1 MLVSH
6 WHPVDSVDDRTLPLV
21 SNNVEGVVAVRA
33 GGSEQVVDFLVDDL
47 DKLDFDRE
55 GEVRIEVAG
64 SCCVLAVA
72 LVLEDVEEVVGQE
85 GHEPGVRLVAFDGV
99 RFARASRAV
108 HENRHIHSLSQG
120 AQIRRK
126 LRSTNML
133 TVESNILAIVCSGV
147 KISLH
152 SNSSL
157 TASSNNKLTP
167 VVWV

>member
-6 WHPVDSVDDRTLPLV
+6 WNPINTVHDRTLPLV
-21 SNNVEGVVAVRA
+21 SNNVEGVVAVCTS
-33 GGSEQVVDFLVDDL
+33 GGEQVVDFLVDDL
-47 DKLDFDRE
+47 DELDFDRK
-55 GEVRIEVAG
+55 GEVRVEVTS

-85 GHEPGVRLVAFDGV
+85 GHEPGVRLVAFNGV
-99 RFARASRAV
+99 RFARASRTV
-108 HENRHIHSLSQG
+108 HENRHIHSFSQG
-120 AQIRRK
+120 AQVGRK
-126 LRSTNML
+126 LRSANRL

-152 SNSSL
+152 SNSSF
-157 TASSNNKLTP
+157 TASSNKKLTP